1 MTRWN
6 HVGHAFVVCS
16 NAIRSSQHSP
26 HQFLIDYGVG
36 PSPDLVCASHGA
48 TNEAPTGGQRKESH
62 GISLFTFFLLPWGQ
76 SKNAKEVWKMIG
88 RCSEISEGN
97 ETSHLKGVDNSTR
110 LWQLDTATGQAL
122 RPQTTASAIERIC
135 PKFNSYNA
143 CLASCIICLTKE
155 FCPRLL
161 RWRMQHNTLTQL

>member
-1 MTRWN
+1 MLVTHLSFAQTPSDPRN
-6 HVGHAFVVCS
+6 
-16 NAIRSSQHSP
+16 IRLINSSSTMELAPPRIWFARAMEPQMRPPLVDKERNLMESLYSP
-26 HQFLIDYGVG
+26 FFF
-36 PSPDLVCASHGA
+36 
-48 TNEAPTGGQRKESH
+48 
-62 GISLFTFFLLPWGQ
+62 SLGDNPRM
-76 SKNAKEVWKMIG
+76 SKKCG

-155 FCPRLL
+155 FYPRLV